1 MDWRNCLKAGII
13 QGNGLFE
20 ELPKMAIDKAKEIAP
35 LARDRKLYAKQ
46 KEMLYGENS
55 AINLQHGPAH
65 MLKNSK
71 DFEV

>member
-1 MDWRNCLKAGII
+1 MTKIFTCQRAIVNLYKKSSRKSEII
-13 QGNGLFE
+13 SQ
-20 ELPKMAIDKAKEIAP
+20 
-35 LARDRKLYAKQ
+35 
-46 KEMLYGENS
+46 MLYGENS